1 MEEERKKGR
10 KPSEPIPE
18 ERLREIRMKL
28 WEYKLN
34 YSWLIRELYRNG
46 VQTCKEDLSMYLCGR
61 RKGEKAEL
69 VIDTAFAILEKYART
84 YC

>member
-18 ERLREIRMKL
+18 ERLRTLRMRL

-61 RKGEKAEL
+61 RKGKKAEQVVNL
-69 VIDTAFAILEKYART
+69 AFEILDRYSRN
-84 YC
+84 YG